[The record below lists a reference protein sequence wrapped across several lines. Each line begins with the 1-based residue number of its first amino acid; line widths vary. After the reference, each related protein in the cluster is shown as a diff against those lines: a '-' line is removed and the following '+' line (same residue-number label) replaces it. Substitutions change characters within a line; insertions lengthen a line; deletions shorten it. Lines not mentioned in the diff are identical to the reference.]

1 MHNKYNIS
9 QVEFTLQCRLA
20 QYLKVNVSTI
30 LTEKKTLSYQMLQEK
45 VLTKFNIHLQI
56 KILNFQL
63 THIEK
68 NFLNLKK
75 IYQ

>member
-9 QVEFTLQCRLA
+9 QVELTLQYRLA

-45 VLTKFNIHLQI
+45 ILTKFNIHLQV
-56 KILNFQL
+56 KIFNFPL
-63 THIEK
+63 TNIEK
-68 NFLNLKK
+68 KFLNLKR

>member
-9 QVEFTLQCRLA
+9 QVEFTLQCKLA

-45 VLTKFNIHLQI
+45 ILTKFNIHLRV
-56 KILNFQL
+56 KLFNFQL
-63 THIEK
+63 TNIEK
-68 NFLNLKK
+68 YFLNLNR
-75 IYQ
+75 I